1 MAEHWFSK
9 DPKEQLAGK
18 TAIIMGGGSGIGKAT
33 AELFAAAGANLMIT
47 GVPEQICLDTAA
59 APTLSA
65 CCAMVPSP
73 SRSRR

>member
-47 GVPEQICLDTAA
+47 GVPEQIC
-59 APTLSA
+59 
-65 CCAMVPSP
+65 
-73 SRSRR
+73 R